1 MSKVELIQRNL
12 IKKIQEHIETSSTIY
27 ILTSFVMKSGV
38 RLLKE
43 TLKKA
48 AERGADIKICAGD
61 YLFVTQPEALRELIS
76 IHPDIEVRLWR
87 SRGVSFHP
95 KAYLFENTTSG
106 YFIVGSSN
114 LSKSALTE
122 GIEWNIGLDKSID
135 ENVFA
140 ESMEEFLKL
149 FYADET
155 VQVNEETL
163 KDYEKQYHDYHQRHP
178 NLARTWAEA
187 EEVELM
193 LPLDKVETEI
203 NERDH
208 DVIYDPA
215 TVTYETIRPRFAQ
228 VEALERLEATYE
240 EGYDK
245 AMVVMATGLG
255 KTYLAAFFARRFQKV
270 LFIAHRE
277 EILRQAKRSFQRVI
291 PNKTFGIYDRNKK
304 DKDADIIF
312 ASIFTLSMKKHLKAF
327 SKDAFDLIIIDEF
340 HHAAARS
347 YQRVLDYFEP
357 KFLLGITATP
367 DRNDNKDVY
376 AICDGNVAYKIDF
389 IEAVQRGWL
398 APFRYYG
405 VYDDTDYSKIK
416 WLGNRY
422 DEAELLQVQLR
433 EEMADKILKAWE
445 KYKKTRTL
453 VFCSSIKQADFL
465 SEYFRKRNYRTVSL
479 HSKQTDIP
487 RDRAIAM
494 LEKGELDAIFTV
506 DLFNEGVDIP
516 SVDTLLFV
524 RPTESLTVF
533 TQQVGRG
540 LRLYE
545 GKDYCVIIDLIGNYR
560 NADVKL
566 ALFDTERG
574 EGKKKK
580 ASLIPTVPEN
590 CSIHLDVRAIN
601 LLEEM
606 RKKRQPRR
614 EKLLFDYQQL
624 KQELGYRPTYLQ
636 LHLYGRSEA
645 SEYKSEFKSYIGF
658 LYWAGELSEREKE
671 IFSKYES
678 WLVEVERTPMTKSYK
693 MVVLQAMLQRG
704 SSRWHLPITPQEAAP
719 FFHRY
724 LTEKEYRKRIDF
736 SDKET
741 KRLWV
746 YDEEKVSKLI
756 ARMPMTKW
764 SGSSNGL
771 LSFDN
776 NVFSLTFSI
785 GPEDEEILYQWT
797 KEICEYRL
805 HVYFERKDNKKIE

>member
-12 IKKIQEHIETSSTIY
+12 IEKIQEHIETSSTIY

-76 IHPDIEVRLWR
+76 IHSDIEVRLWR

-122 GIEWNIGLDKSID
+122 GIEWNIGLDKSVD

-193 LPLDKVETEI
+193 LPLDKAETEI

-327 SKDAFDLIIIDEF
+327 SKDEFDLIIIDEF

-479 HSKQTDIP
+479 HSKQTDTP
-487 RDRAIAM
+487 RGKAIAM
-494 LEKGELDAIFTV
+494 LEQGELDAIFTV

-580 ASLIPTVPEN
+580 ATMIPTVPTN

-645 SEYKSEFKSYIGF
+645 AEYKSEFKSYFGF
-658 LYWAGELSEREKE
+658 LYWAEELSEREKE
-671 IFSKYES
+671 VFKKYES
-678 WLVEVERTPMTKSYK
+678 WLVEVERTPMSKSYK

-724 LTEKEYRKRIDF
+724 LTEKEYRRRIDF

-785 GPEDEEILYQWT
+785 DPEDEEILYQWT

>member
-12 IKKIQEHIETSSTIY
+12 IEKIQEHIETSSTIY

-122 GIEWNIGLDKSID
+122 GIEWNIGLDKSVD

-193 LPLDKVETEI
+193 LPLDKAETEI

-277 EILRQAKRSFQRVI
+277 EILRQAKRSFQQVI
-291 PNKTFGIYDRNKK
+291 SNKTFGIYDRNKK
-304 DKDADIIF
+304 EKGADIIF

-580 ASLIPTVPEN
+580 ATLIPTVPEN

-645 SEYKSEFKSYIGF
+645 AEYKSEFKSYFGF
-658 LYWAGELSEREKE
+658 LYWAEELSEREKE
-671 IFSKYES
+671 VFKKYES
-678 WLVEVERTPMTKSYK
+678 WLVEVERTPMSKSYK

-805 HVYFERKDNKKIE
+805 HVYFERKENKK

>member
-12 IKKIQEHIETSSTIY
+12 IEKIQEHIETSSTIY

-122 GIEWNIGLDKSID
+122 GIEWNIRLDKTVD

-193 LPLDKVETEI
+193 LPLDKAETEI

-228 VEALERLEATYE
+228 VEALERLEAAYE

-255 KTYLAAFFARRFQKV
+255 KTYLAAFFARNFQKA

-277 EILRQAKRSFQRVI
+277 EILRQAKKSFQRVM
-291 PNKTFGIYDRNKK
+291 PNKTFGIYDGNVKEKK
-304 DKDADIIF
+304 ADIIF
-312 ASIFTLSMKKHLKAF
+312 ASIFTLSMKKHLEAF
-327 SKDAFDLIIIDEF
+327 AKDAFDLIVIDEF

-347 YQRVLDYFEP
+347 YQRVLNYFQP

-367 DRNDNKDVY
+367 DRKDNKDVY

-580 ASLIPTVPEN
+580 ATLIPTVPKN
-590 CSIHLDVRAIN
+590 CSIHLDVRVIN

-771 LSFDN
+771 LSFEN
-776 NVFSLTFSI
+776 GVFSLSFSI
-785 GPEDEEILYQWT
+785 AKEDEEILYQWT

-805 HVYFERKDNKKIE
+805 HVYFERKENKK

>member
-12 IKKIQEHIETSSTIY
+12 IEKIQEHIETSSTIY

-48 AERGADIKICAGD
+48 AERGEDIKICAGD

-122 GIEWNIGLDKSID
+122 GIEWNIGLDKSVD

-193 LPLDKVETEI
+193 LPLDKAETEI

-228 VEALERLEATYE
+228 VEALERLEAAYE

-255 KTYLAAFFARRFQKV
+255 KTYLAAFFARNFQKA

-277 EILRQAKRSFQRVI
+277 EILRQAKKSFQRVM
-291 PNKTFGIYDRNKK
+291 PNKTFGIYDGNVKEKK
-304 DKDADIIF
+304 ADIIF
-312 ASIFTLSMKKHLKAF
+312 ASIFTLSMKKHLEAF
-327 SKDAFDLIIIDEF
+327 AKDAFDLIVIDEF

-347 YQRVLDYFEP
+347 YQRVLNYFQP

-367 DRNDNKDVY
+367 DRKDNKDVY

-580 ASLIPTVPEN
+580 ATLIPTVPKN
-590 CSIHLDVRAIN
+590 CSIHLDVRVIN

-771 LSFDN
+771 LSFEN
-776 NVFSLTFSI
+776 GVFSLSFSI
-785 GPEDEEILYQWT
+785 AKEDEEILYQWT

-805 HVYFERKDNKKIE
+805 HVYFERKENKK

>member
-12 IKKIQEHIETSSTIY
+12 IEKIQEHIETSSTIY

-114 LSKSALTE
+114 LSKMALTE
-122 GIEWNIGLDKSID
+122 GIEWNIGLDKSVD

-140 ESMEEFLKL
+140 EAMEEFLKL

-193 LPLDKVETEI
+193 LPLDKAETEI

-255 KTYLAAFFARRFQKV
+255 KTYLAAFFARNFQKA

-291 PNKTFGIYDRNKK
+291 SNKTFGIYDRNEKE
-304 DKDADIIF
+304 KDADIIF
-312 ASIFTLSMKKHLKAF
+312 ASIFTLSMKKHLKVF

-376 AICDGNVAYKIDF
+376 AICGGNVAYKIDF

-398 APFRYYG
+398 APFHYYG

-422 DEAELLQVQLR
+422 DETELLQAQLR

-465 SEYFRKRNYRTVSL
+465 SEYFRKRNYRTASL

-540 LRLYE
+540 LRLHE

-590 CSIHLDVRAIN
+590 CSIHLDVRVIN

-805 HVYFERKDNKKIE
+805 HVYFERKNK

>member
-12 IKKIQEHIETSSTIY
+12 IEKIQEHIETSSTIY

-122 GIEWNIGLDKSID
+122 GIEWNIGLDKSVD

-193 LPLDKVETEI
+193 LPLDKAETEI

-805 HVYFERKDNKKIE
+805 HVYFERKNK

>member
-1 MSKVELIQRNL
+1 MSKVEFINRDLIE
-12 IKKIQEHIETSSTIY
+12 KIQEHIEASSTIY
-27 ILTSFVMKSGV
+27 ILTAFVMKSGV
-38 RLLKE
+38 RLVKE

-87 SRGVSFHP
+87 SSGVSFHP
-95 KAYLFENTTSG
+95 KAYLFENTTKG

-122 GIEWNIGLDKSID
+122 GIEWNIGLDKTVD

-140 ESMEEFLKL
+140 EAMEEFLKL

-163 KDYEKQYHDYHQRHP
+163 KDYENQYHDYHQRHP
-178 NLARTWAEA
+178 NLARTWAES

-193 LPLDKVETEI
+193 LPLDKAETEI
-203 NERDH
+203 NEFDH

-215 TVTYETIRPRFAQ
+215 TVPYETIQPRFAQ
-228 VEALERLEATYE
+228 VEALERLEAAYE

-255 KTYLAAFFARRFQKV
+255 KTYLAAFFARNFQKA

-277 EILRQAKRSFQRVI
+277 EILRQAKKSFQRVM
-291 PNKTFGIYDRNKK
+291 PNKTLGIYDGNVKEK
-304 DKDADIIF
+304 EADIIF
-312 ASIFTLSMKKHLKAF
+312 ASIFTLSMKKHLEAF
-327 SKDAFDLIIIDEF
+327 AKDAFDLIVIDEF

-347 YQRVLDYFEP
+347 YQRVLNYFQP

-422 DEAELLQVQLR
+422 DETELLQVQLR

-479 HSKQTDIP
+479 HSQQTDIP
-487 RDRAIAM
+487 RDQAIAM

-540 LRLYE
+540 LRLHE

-574 EGKKKK
+574 SSKKKK
-580 ASLIPTVPEN
+580 ATLIPTVPEN

-614 EKLLFDYQQL
+614 EKLLLDYQQL
-624 KQELGYRPTYLQ
+624 KRELGYRPTYLQ

-805 HVYFERKDNKKIE
+805 HVYFERKNK